1 MHPPGDLLYLS
12 VAGHAVLPREP
23 REKNSAVTSIVRCS
37 SVINGFLGCV
47 SVFWILASGGLLS
60 SATFFLLHYETLPFT
75 SSSFPR
81 RLLLA
86 LQTCLEPCSPPP
98 DLWLLHYLP
107 SLFGGPYHTPLSR
120 DSPYLL
126 SLHQDSGLALLALV
140 LSSLLTGKLESVSLG
155 YITGMGSEWPYF
167 G

>member
-1 MHPPGDLLYLS
+1 MVSLGVYLS
-12 VAGHAVLPREP
+12 
-23 REKNSAVTSIVRCS
+23 S
-37 SVINGFLGCV
+37 GFL
-47 SVFWILASGGLLS
+47 LLEDS
-60 SATFFLLHYETLPFT
+60 YLLQL
-75 SSSFPR
+75 SSSFTTKHSLSQAAPSQDGCSWR
-81 RLLLA
+81 FRLA
-86 LQTCLEPCSPPP
+86 LEPCSPPP